1 MEVGGLTMWLNVM
14 NHVDRSTER
23 DIFDELNMKN
33 PQLAEDV
40 RKLMFVFEDNA
51 YLDPLSVQR
60 FLRRSIQRT
69 CPWPLR
75 LPIKM
80 LPIPSSP
87 TCPGR
92 MRESIQSDMEYLHNI
107 RMSDV
112 EWAQQR
118 IRGCDPAA
126 GRGRRDCDFQ
136 GWKG

>member
-1 MEVGGLTMWLNVM
+1 M

-40 RKLMFVFEDNA
+40 RKLMFVFEDIA

-60 FLRRSIQRT
+60 FLREIDTKDLSVA
-69 CPWPLR
+69 LR

-87 TCPGR
+87 TCPA
-92 MRESIQSDMEYLHNI
+92 E
-107 RMSDV
+107 
-112 EWAQQR
+112 
-118 IRGCDPAA
+118 
-126 GRGRRDCDFQ
+126 
-136 GWKG
+136 